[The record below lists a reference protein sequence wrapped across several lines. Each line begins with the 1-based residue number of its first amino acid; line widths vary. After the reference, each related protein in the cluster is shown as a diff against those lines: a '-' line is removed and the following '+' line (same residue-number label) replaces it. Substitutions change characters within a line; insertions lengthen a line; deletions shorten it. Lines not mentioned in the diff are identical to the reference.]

1 MAHFYAAMSGN
12 GPIVTRCGTAGSG
25 LWAHLR
31 GWRVGVEIRVD
42 VNDAGEDQ
50 VTVYRTSGSKNPAK
64 VPVQVAS
71 WTAKDLAVEKTKAA
85 TPTRRILPKLAPRIV
100 EA

>member
-1 MAHFYAAMSGN
+1 MAHFYAAMCG
-12 GPIVTRCGTAGSG
+12 GGAIVTRCGTTGSG

-42 VNDAGEDQ
+42 VNDAGEDR
-50 VTVYRTSGSKNPAK
+50 VTVYRTSGSKTPSKA
-64 VPVQVAS
+64 PVLVCS
-71 WTAKDLAVEKTKAA
+71 WTAKDVAMAEPRPAA
-85 TPTRRILPKLAPRIV
+85 PTRRILPKLAKRTV